1 MALSEIVDVQISRD
15 IPVVDREGFG
25 TPLFLTE
32 DAGESGMEPGEV
44 RSYGDLEELE
54 EDFASGDAAYE
65 AAQTAFS
72 QGSGL
77 STFKVS
83 VKDTED
89 SWVDALAK
97 TIETDDN
104 WYCLIADTSNASDI
118 EDIAENVEA
127 RGLLYIARSADSDI
141 KDSQVEDDI
150 ASKLLDKTLSR
161 TALFYH
167 SQADSAYPDAALAG
181 KQLPEDPGATTWS
194 FKSLSGITTDSFTSG
209 ERQAL
214 RDKRATHY
222 ISVAGNAITYEGYTS
237 EPGVF
242 IDVIR
247 GLDWLEQRMSE
258 DVFAALSS
266 APKIPYV
273 GGGEILEDIIRSRLD
288 DAVQRDIIVEDF
300 DVDVPAGAEQDESD
314 RADRHFPGIEF
325 SAQLTG
331 SIHSV
336 RIRGTVTV

>member
-1 MALSEIVDVQISRD
+1 MALSEIVDVQISRE
-15 IPVVDREGFG
+15 IPVVDRVGFG

-32 DAGESGMEPGEV
+32 ETGASDMSAGDV
-44 RSYGDLEELE
+44 RSYGDIEEIE
-54 EDFASGDAAYE
+54 EDFDSEDNVYQ
-65 AAQTAFS
+65 AAQAAFGQS
-72 QGSGL
+72 SGM
-77 STFKVS
+77 STFKVAI
-83 VKDTED
+83 KDEADTW
-89 SWVDALAK
+89 SDAIGK
-97 TIETDDN
+97 VIDTDDN
-104 WYCLIADTSNASDI
+104 WYCLIADTTEASDI
-118 EDIAENVEA
+118 EKIAENIEA
-127 RGLLYIARSADSDI
+127 RGKLYIARTADSDV
-141 KDSQVEDDI
+141 KDGESDTDI

-167 SQADSAYPDAALAG
+167 SQAASAYPDAALAG
-181 KQLPEDPGATTWS
+181 KQLPEDPGATTWA
-194 FKSLSGITTDSFTSG
+194 FKSLSGIPTDSFSSA
-209 ERQAL
+209 ERAAL
-214 RDKRATHY
+214 RDKRANHY

-237 EPGVF
+237 ELGVF

-266 APKIPYV
+266 APKIPYI

-300 DVDVPAGAEQDESD
+300 DVDVPDGAEQDESD
-314 RADRHFPGIEF
+314 RANRHFPGIEF